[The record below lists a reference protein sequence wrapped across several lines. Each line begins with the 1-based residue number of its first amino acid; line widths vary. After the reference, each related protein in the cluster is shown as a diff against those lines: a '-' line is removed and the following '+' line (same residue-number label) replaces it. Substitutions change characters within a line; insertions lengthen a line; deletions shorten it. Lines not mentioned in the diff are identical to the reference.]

1 MARHFFVCLAL
12 LCGATIVH
20 AQKLM
25 GIVVEQDASGKDQP
39 LPGATVHWLGT
50 TSGTTTRDNG
60 VFLIDRVSGAD
71 QLVVSFVGFKADTML
86 IEDQANV
93 KVVLVSDQVL
103 EEVTVQG
110 WRPSTRFDQ
119 ANPINVSIMDE
130 KELFK

>member
-1 MARHFFVCLAL
+1 MAKHFLFCLVI
-12 LCGATIVH
+12 LCGVTATH

-25 GIVVEQDASGKDQP
+25 GIVVEQGADGKDQP

-50 TSGTTTRDNG
+50 SSGTTTRDNG
-60 VFLIDRVSGAD
+60 VFLIDRVPGSD

-110 WRPSTRFDQ
+110 
-119 ANPINVSIMDE
+119 
-130 KELFK
+130 